1 MLGRD
6 IVSGIGAAISTTLI
20 VAVVLIEALPFEFSA
35 IVALPV
41 GLLAGAGAGVVV
53 ARRYEQV
60 DRPARALFDGSAGF
74 GYTVVLLAAA
84 RYVGRLGLRSTVTFQ
99 RLLVAAVVVALLT
112 AMASW
117 LFARS
122 AVAGR

>member
-6 IVSGIGAAISTTLI
+6 MVSGFGAGIA
-20 VAVVLIEALPFEFSA
+20 VALVVSVILIEALPFEFSA

-41 GLLAGAGAGVVV
+41 GLLAGTGTGVLV

-74 GYTVVLLAAA
+74 GYTVVLLVAA
-84 RYVGRLGLRSTVTFQ
+84 RYVGRLGLRSIVTFQ
-99 RLLVAAVVVALLT
+99 RLLVAAAVVALLT